1 MGKKTVLDPKKIRQ
15 AIIAQLHDPH
25 FLDDDEAVKEPKKK
39 PRQTK
44 QDS

>member
-1 MGKKTVLDPKKIRQ
+1 MGKRADLDPKKMRE
-15 AIIAQLHDPH
+15 AIIAQLQDPH
-25 FLDDDEAVKEPKKK
+25 FSDDDEAFKEPKKK